1 MKIQIL
7 TSIAPCPS
15 GWNELLG
22 RCVFKSVDDDI
33 VENWNAAKDK
43 CKELHVGATLASIR
57 DQADQDVFQGNYS
70 FLDHCNWLYIVI
82 NFD

>member
-1 MKIQIL
+1 MKIHV

-15 GWNELLG
+15 GWNEILG

-57 DQADQDVFQGNYS
+57 DQADQDVFQGIHKKY
-70 FLDHCNWLYIVI
+70 FDLCDRPYIVI
-82 NFD
+82 IF